1 MAEPLLV
8 EPGAAALARRGRG
21 CGLVVVGLT
30 ERWRQ
35 EGLGPVRAT
44 LAADARPPVVLVRRG
59 LRPGGLA
66 PRESRTRFT
75 WSIKA

>member
-1 MAEPLLV
+1 
-8 EPGAAALARRGRG
+8 
-21 CGLVVVGLT
+21 
-30 ERWRQ
+30 
-35 EGLGPVRAT
+35 VRET
-44 LAADARPPVVLVRRG
+44 LAVEARPPVMLVKRG

>member
-8 EPGAAALARRGRG
+8 EPGPAQLIAAAADA
-21 CGLVVVGLT
+21 GLVVVGLNN
-30 ERWRQ
+30 RWRR
-35 EGLGPVRAT
+35 EGLGSVREA
-44 LAADARPPVVLVRRG
+44 LAAEARPPVVLVKRG

-66 PRESRTRFT
+66 PAESRTRFT